1 MALSATRVASRR
13 VSHLRSSRL
22 PAYRQHA
29 FSTSHPVRRPDAFH
43 SMLEEARKASDVL
56 SANPN
61 TISSSPQ
68 TRTEKIIQK
77 HSVGLAPGKVVKSGD
92 FVSLRP
98 EHSMTHDNSFP
109 VVQKFYN
116 AGASQIHDKNQI
128 VFTLDHDIQ
137 NKSESN
143 LKKYAFIEEFARTH
157 GIDFYGKLFSVFQQT
172 G

>member
-43 SMLEEARKASDVL
+43 SMVEEARKASDVL

-92 FVSLRP
+92 YVSLRP
-98 EHSMTHDNSFP
+98 QHSMSHDNSFP
-109 VVQKFYN
+109 ILQNY
-116 AGASQIHDKNQI
+116 STSERPR
-128 VFTLDHDIQ
+128 FTTL
-137 NKSESN
+137 
-143 LKKYAFIEEFARTH
+143 ARLSLPLITQCRTRARP
-157 GIDFYGKLFSVFQQT
+157 ISRNMPL
-172 G
+172 